1 MIILSALIAH
11 TGWHWMADRW
21 AALRQFP
28 LPTVDA
34 AALAGT
40 LRWLMAAIAAA
51 LAVWLA
57 DRFVRRWMGAE
68 AAPPG

>member
-1 MIILSALIAH
+1 MALD
-11 TGWHWMADRW
+11 GRPL

-28 LPTVDA
+28 VPTLDA

-57 DRFVRRWMGAE
+57 DRFVRRWMTAGE
-68 AAPPG
+68 APPR